1 MVPKE
6 KFPGG
11 GRPLLDQDF
20 DNGLAGWVR
29 ERRAMKQ
36 KVSRTMI
43 VARAEKMFQPTF
55 GSEKKTFFE
64 FTARNNPRA
73 PAVDVY
79 LQWIYEGWQSLTKE
93 AIASSFKTCAD
104 GSEDD
109 EIHCFKQHGPASGGR
124 LLLKQARENTEID
137 ALIPEEIDIEEDAG
151 NGYESDVSLEWN
163 VM

>member
-6 KFPGG
+6 KIFLVVGV
-11 GRPLLDQDF
+11 LSSIKILIMVWLD
-20 DNGLAGWVR
+20 G
-29 ERRAMKQ
+29 
-36 KVSRTMI
+36 
-43 VARAEKMFQPTF
+43 
-55 GSEKKTFFE
+55 
-64 FTARNNPRA
+64 NNPRA

-93 AIASSFKTCAD
+93 AIASSFKTCGITNAAD

>member
-1 MVPKE
+1 MVPK
-6 KFPGG
+6 KKSPGG

-55 GSEKKTFFE
+55 GSEKKTF
-64 FTARNNPRA
+64 
-73 PAVDVY
+73 
-79 LQWIYEGWQSLTKE
+79 S
-93 AIASSFKTCAD
+93 
-104 GSEDD
+104 
-109 EIHCFKQHGPASGGR
+109 QHGPASGGR